1 MKLIDL
7 NLNVDEQII
16 KLIIEN
22 LADEKFNEWINR
34 LEIFCGAIKQ
44 LGLCDYNK
52 KIIRMSLPLAV
63 SNLKKRM
70 IHYFELAHAL
80 TPSCGHNNEWESLC

>member
-22 LADEKFNEWINR
+22 LADENLMNLINR
-34 LEIFCGAIKQ
+34 LEIFCGAQQ
-44 LGLCDYNK
+44 L
-52 KIIRMSLPLAV
+52 
-63 SNLKKRM
+63 
-70 IHYFELAHAL
+70 
-80 TPSCGHNNEWESLC
+80 NN

>member
-22 LADEKFNEWINR
+22 LADEKFNE
-34 LEIFCGAIKQ
+34 L
-44 LGLCDYNK
+44 D
-52 KIIRMSLPLAV
+52 
-63 SNLKKRM
+63 
-70 IHYFELAHAL
+70 
-80 TPSCGHNNEWESLC
+80 

>member
-22 LADEKFNEWINR
+22 LADEKFNEFGLTDWK
-34 LEIFCGAIKQ
+34 FCGAQQ
-44 LGLCDYNK
+44 L
-52 KIIRMSLPLAV
+52 
-63 SNLKKRM
+63 
-70 IHYFELAHAL
+70 
-80 TPSCGHNNEWESLC
+80 NN

>member
-22 LADEKFNEWINR
+22 LADEKLMNLTDWK
-34 LEIFCGAIKQ
+34 FCGAAK
-44 LGLCDYNK
+44 L
-52 KIIRMSLPLAV
+52 
-63 SNLKKRM
+63 
-70 IHYFELAHAL
+70 
-80 TPSCGHNNEWESLC
+80 NN

>member
-22 LADEKFNEWINR
+22 LADEKKFNE
-34 LEIFCGAIKQ
+34 F
-44 LGLCDYNK
+44 GLTD
-52 KIIRMSLPLAV
+52 
-63 SNLKKRM
+63 
-70 IHYFELAHAL
+70 
-80 TPSCGHNNEWESLC
+80 

>member
-22 LADEKFNEWINR
+22 LADEKFNEFGLTDWK
-34 LEIFCGAIKQ
+34 FCGAQQLIRTLTIIK
-44 LGLCDYNK
+44 K
-52 KIIRMSLPLAV
+52 
-63 SNLKKRM
+63 
-70 IHYFELAHAL
+70 
-80 TPSCGHNNEWESLC
+80 

>member
-34 LEIFCGAIKQ
+34 LEIFVG
-44 LGLCDYNK
+44 
-52 KIIRMSLPLAV
+52 
-63 SNLKKRM
+63 SN
-70 IHYFELAHAL
+70 
-80 TPSCGHNNEWESLC
+80 

>member
-22 LADEKFNEWINR
+22 LADEKFNE
-34 LEIFCGAIKQ
+34 F
-44 LGLCDYNK
+44 D
-52 KIIRMSLPLAV
+52 
-63 SNLKKRM
+63 
-70 IHYFELAHAL
+70 
-80 TPSCGHNNEWESLC
+80 

>member
-22 LADEKFNEWINR
+22 LADEKFNE
-34 LEIFCGAIKQ
+34 
-44 LGLCDYNK
+44 D
-52 KIIRMSLPLAV
+52 
-63 SNLKKRM
+63 
-70 IHYFELAHAL
+70 
-80 TPSCGHNNEWESLC
+80 

>member
-22 LADEKFNEWINR
+22 LADE
-34 LEIFCGAIKQ
+34 
-44 LGLCDYNK
+44 
-52 KIIRMSLPLAV
+52 
-63 SNLKKRM
+63 NLM
-70 IHYFELAHAL
+70 NLD
-80 TPSCGHNNEWESLC
+80 

>member
-22 LADEKFNEWINR
+22 LADEKFNE
-34 LEIFCGAIKQ
+34 F
-44 LGLCDYNK
+44 
-52 KIIRMSLPLAV
+52 
-63 SNLKKRM
+63 
-70 IHYFELAHAL
+70 
-80 TPSCGHNNEWESLC
+80 

>member
-22 LADEKFNEWINR
+22 LVWWKFNE
-34 LEIFCGAIKQ
+34 LT
-44 LGLCDYNK
+44 DD
-52 KIIRMSLPLAV
+52 
-63 SNLKKRM
+63 SN
-70 IHYFELAHAL
+70 
-80 TPSCGHNNEWESLC
+80 

>member
-22 LADEKFNEWINR
+22 LADEKKFNE
-34 LEIFCGAIKQ
+34 F
-44 LGLCDYNK
+44 
-52 KIIRMSLPLAV
+52 
-63 SNLKKRM
+63 
-70 IHYFELAHAL
+70 
-80 TPSCGHNNEWESLC
+80 

>member
-22 LADEKFNEWINR
+22 DDEKFNEFGLTDWKF
-34 LEIFCGAIKQ
+34 LWGTAIKQ
-44 LGLCDYNK
+44 DFATIIK
-52 KIIRMSLPLAV
+52 K
-63 SNLKKRM
+63 
-70 IHYFELAHAL
+70 
-80 TPSCGHNNEWESLC
+80 

>member
-22 LADEKFNEWINR
+22 LADENLMNLINR
-34 LEIFCGAIKQ
+34 LEIFCGH
-44 LGLCDYNK
+44 
-52 KIIRMSLPLAV
+52 
-63 SNLKKRM
+63 SN
-70 IHYFELAHAL
+70 
-80 TPSCGHNNEWESLC
+80 

>member
-22 LADEKFNEWINR
+22 LADENLMNLINR
-34 LEIFCGAIKQ
+34 LKFFVAKQ
-44 LGLCDYNK
+44 L
-52 KIIRMSLPLAV
+52 
-63 SNLKKRM
+63 
-70 IHYFELAHAL
+70 
-80 TPSCGHNNEWESLC
+80 NN

>member
-22 LADEKFNEWINR
+22 LADE
-34 LEIFCGAIKQ
+34 
-44 LGLCDYNK
+44 
-52 KIIRMSLPLAV
+52 
-63 SNLKKRM
+63 NLM
-70 IHYFELAHAL
+70 
-80 TPSCGHNNEWESLC
+80 N